1 MTAYIISGKCPAC
14 EKVATFE
21 YNGEVSDG
29 EDWVVKLYTC
39 LECGSTRSRRSIVA
53 ATTGQ
58 GLKRA
63 A

>member
-1 MTAYIISGKCPAC
+1 MTDYHITGKCPAC

-39 LECGSTRSRRSIVA
+39 LECGTTRSRSSIVA

-58 GLKRA
+58 QKKA